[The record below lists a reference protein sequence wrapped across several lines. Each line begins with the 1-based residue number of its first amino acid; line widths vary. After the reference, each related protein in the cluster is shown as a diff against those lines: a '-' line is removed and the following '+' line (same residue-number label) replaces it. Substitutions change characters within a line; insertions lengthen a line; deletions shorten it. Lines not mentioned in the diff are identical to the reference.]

1 MEEARLPDLHE
12 ELAALEAEE
21 ALVSASR
28 RRLHHQLDFG
38 FAHETTRVRER
49 ELSDR
54 RRELHRRIDELREVL
69 GLPVGARRASDESTP
84 EQQAG

>member
-1 MEEARLPDLHE
+1 MEEARLTDLHE

-21 ALVSASR
+21 AIVSASR

-38 FAHETTRVRER
+38 FAQETTRVRER

-69 GLPVGARRASDESTP
+69 GLPVARRASDESTL